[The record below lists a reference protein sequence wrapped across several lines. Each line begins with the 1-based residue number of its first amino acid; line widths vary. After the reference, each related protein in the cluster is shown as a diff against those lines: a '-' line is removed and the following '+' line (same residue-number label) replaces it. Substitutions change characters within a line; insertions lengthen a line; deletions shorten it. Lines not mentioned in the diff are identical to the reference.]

1 MRNKI
6 LMQLLRAT
14 GTVELEV
21 KTDFGQV
28 SLTAKRAPNE
38 TKTFLVVMGNR
49 VNKTVYSQHEDLTY
63 EQAQENSLLRQL
75 TPSIDTGYQ
84 MSRSCTENCLYDFTK
99 SRPPRST
106 FLKNCLI

>member
-63 EQAQENSLLRQL
+63 EQAQENSLAQAVNAINRYRLPNVEVVYGKL
-75 TPSIDTGYQ
+75 SI
-84 MSRSCTENCLYDFTK
+84 
-99 SRPPRST
+99 
-106 FLKNCLI
+106 